1 MHIRK
6 TMVAAAALFAFGAG
20 SALAAQDRVTI
31 DWWHAM
37 GGANGERIDAIAKAF
52 NETQDKYEVVAINRG
67 TYAETMN
74 AAIAA
79 FRAGEQPAIVQVFE
93 VGTLTM
99 MSAEGAIKPVF
110 ELMEENG
117 KSFDPK
123 DFLAAVTGYYTNSD
137 GQMLSFP
144 FNSSTPVL
152 YYNKDIFRAAGL
164 DPETPPKTWPE
175 VGEMM
180 TKVIDSGAATCGL
193 TTAWPSW
200 VQLENF
206 SARQDVPFADKNNG
220 FGGLDTQLTFNG
232 PAQVKHIQQLADWQE
247 NGVFKYGGRRNVSA
261 PLFSGG
267 ECALFT
273 ESSAGLGGVRANASF
288 DFGVAQLPYWP
299 DVIAEPKNTIIGGA
313 SLWVLQGLDPEVYA
327 GTADFFEFLSSSGLQ
342 AAWHQASGYLPIT
355 PAAFTVSQISGYY
368 GRNPGADVS
377 IFQML
382 SGEPS
387 GNSKGLRLGSF
398 VQIRDVIEEEME
410 AIFAGDKTA
419 QEGLDTAVE
428 RGNVLLRRFERANQ

>member
-1 MHIRK
+1 MHVRN
-6 TMVAAAALFAFGAG
+6 TMVAAAALLAFGAS
-20 SALAAQDRVTI
+20 SAFAQDRVTI
-31 DWWHAM
+31 NWWHAM
-37 GGANGERIDAIAKAF
+37 GGANGERVNAIAKAF
-52 NETQDKYEVVAINRG
+52 NETQDQYEVVALNRG

-79 FRAGEQPAIVQVFE
+79 FRAGEQPDIVQVFE

-99 MSAEGAIKPVF
+99 MAAEGAIKPVH
-110 ELMEENG
+110 ELMTENG
-117 KSFDPK
+117 KSFEPS
-123 DFLAAVTGYYTNSD
+123 DFLAAVTGYYTDND
-137 GQMLSFP
+137 GRMLSFP

-152 YYNKDIFRAAGL
+152 YYNKDMFRAAGL
-164 DPETPPKTWPE
+164 DPEAPPKTWPE

-206 SARQDVPFADKNNG
+206 SARHDQAFADKTNG
-220 FGGLDTQLTFNG
+220 FEGLDTQLTFSG
-232 PAQVKHIQQLADWQE
+232 PAQVQHIQQLADWQE
-247 NGVFKYGGRRNVSA
+247 SGVFKYGGRRNVSA

-267 ECALFT
+267 ECAMFT
-273 ESSAGLGGVRANASF
+273 ESSAGLGGVRANANF

-299 DVIAEPKNTIIGGA
+299 DVIGEPKNTIIGGA
-313 SLWVLQGLDPEVYA
+313 SLWVLQGQSTEEAA

-398 VQIRDVIEEEME
+398 VQIRDVIEEELE
-410 AIFAGDKTA
+410 AVFAGDKTA
-419 QEGLDTAVE
+419 QQGLDTAVE
-428 RGNVLLRRFERANQ
+428 RGNDLLRRFERANK

>member
-1 MHIRK
+1 MYVRR
-6 TMVAAAALFAFGAG
+6 TMVAAAALLAFGAS
-20 SALAAQDRVTI
+20 SAIAQDRTTI
-31 DWWHAM
+31 NWWHAM

-52 NETQDKYEVVAINRG
+52 NDSQDNYEVVALNRG

-74 AAIAA
+74 ASIAA
-79 FRAGEQPAIVQVFE
+79 FRAKEQPHIVQVFE

-110 ELMEENG
+110 ELMAENG
-117 KSFDPK
+117 KDFAPSS
-123 DFLAAVTGYYTNSD
+123 FLAAVTGYYTND
-137 GQMLSFP
+137 EGQMLSFP

-152 YYNKDIFRAAGL
+152 YYNKDVFRAAGL
-164 DPETPPKTWPE
+164 DPDTPPKTWPE
-175 VGEMM
+175 VGQMM
-180 TKVIDSGAATCGL
+180 TQVVESGAANCGL

-206 SARQDVPFADKNNG
+206 SARHDQAFADKGNG
-220 FGGLDTQLTFNG
+220 FGGLDTQLTLNG
-232 PAQVKHIQQLADWQE
+232 PAQVKHIQALADWQS

-261 PLFSGG
+261 PLFTGG
-267 ECALFT
+267 ECAMFT

-299 DVIAEPKNTIIGGA
+299 EVISEPKNTIIGGA
-313 SLWVLQGLDPEVYA
+313 SLWVLEGHSDAEYA
-327 GTADFFEFLSSSGLQ
+327 GVADFFEFLSSSGVQ

-398 VQIRDVIEEEME
+398 VQIRDVIEEELE
-410 AIFAGDKTA
+410 AVFAGDKTA
-419 QEGLDTAVE
+419 QEGLDAAAE
-428 RGNVLLRRFERANQ
+428 RGNDLLRRFESANK

>member
-1 MHIRK
+1 MRF
-6 TMVAAAALFAFGAG
+6 TTLAAVGALIAFTGIAQ
-20 SALAAQDRVTI
+20 AQDRI
-31 DWWHAM
+31 ELQWWHAM
-37 GGANGERIDAIAKAF
+37 GGANGERIDAIAQAF
-52 NETQDKYEVVAINRG
+52 NDVQDSYEVVALNRG
-67 TYAETMN
+67 SYAETMN
-74 AAIAA
+74 GAVAA
-79 FRAGEQPAIVQVFE
+79 FRAGEQPHIVQVFE

-99 MSAEGAIKPVF
+99 MSAGGAIKPVH
-110 ELMEENG
+110 ELMSENG
-117 KSFDPK
+117 RDFDPS
-123 DFLAAVTGYYTNSD
+123 DFLAAVTGYYTDND
-137 GQMLSFP
+137 GKMLSFP

-164 DPETPPKTWPE
+164 DPDTPPETWPE

-180 TKVIDSGAATCGL
+180 TQVIDSGAATCGL

-206 SARQDVPFADKNNG
+206 SARHDIPFADKDNG
-220 FGGLDTQLTFNG
+220 FGGLDTQLAFNG
-232 PAQVKHIQQLADWQE
+232 PAQVQHIQQLADWQE
-247 NGVFKYGGRRNVSA
+247 TGVFKYGGRRNVSA

-267 ECALFT
+267 ECAMFT
-273 ESSAGLGGVRANASF
+273 ESSAGLGGVRANAAF
-288 DFGVAQLPYWP
+288 DFGVAQLPYYP
-299 DVIAEPKNTIIGGA
+299 EVITEPKNTIIGGA
-313 SLWVLQGLDPEVYA
+313 SLWVLQGHDAEEYA
-327 GTADFFEFLSSSGLQ
+327 GVADFFEFLSSSGVQ

-398 VQIRDVIEEEME
+398 VQIRDVIEEEIE
-410 AIFAGDKTA
+410 AVLAGDKTA

-428 RGNVLLRRFERANQ
+428 RGNRLLRRFENANN